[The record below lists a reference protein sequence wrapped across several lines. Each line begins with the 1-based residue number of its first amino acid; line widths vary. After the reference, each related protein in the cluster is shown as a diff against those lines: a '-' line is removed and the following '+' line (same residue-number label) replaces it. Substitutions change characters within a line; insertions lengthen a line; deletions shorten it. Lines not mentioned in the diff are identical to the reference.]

1 MCALRDAAPTFQK
14 KGITVFGISLDDVK
28 SQAKFHKDQKLGFH
42 LLSDPDGSAAK
53 KYGVLMKGMPYARRV
68 TFVIDDEGIVR
79 DIITRVDLA
88 QHGEQVLK
96 LVAKSKG

>member
-1 MCALRDAAPTFQK
+1 MIAMGFAHYGILDERAGMALRGTF
-14 KGITVFGISLDDVK
+14 I
-28 SQAKFHKDQKLGFH
+28 
-42 LLSDPDGSAAK
+42 
-53 KYGVLMKGMPYARRV
+53 
-68 TFVIDDEGIVR
+68 IDDEGIVR